1 MNLDLPSI
9 AQALVIVA
17 IAVAALFLF
26 RYARPIIHK
35 ALLGVFRA
43 QESALGEGTEPAEE
57 YAKRA
62 ATLEALLAKLIR
74 GAVVVAV
81 VLLIFAVFNLWP
93 LVAGLGIVAAA
104 LTLAGQSIVLDY
116 LMGIL
121 ILVEGQYFKGDTIRI
136 GTVEGEVEEVGLRR
150 TILRD
155 ASGTVHSIS
164 NGEIRLSS
172 NLTRLYAV
180 MRVDVTIVRAEDLD
194 RAIAVIDQ
202 VGGEMYQD
210 PVWKGRLLE
219 QPSYSTVSALTQ
231 LGLTVRVTGKV
242 RPADRW
248 AAPGELR
255 ARLAVALAREHI
267 ETSIRDLP
275 PAAVLAAG
283 ATTPGAGV
291 VPGL

>member
-1 MNLDLPSI
+1 MNLPSI
-9 AQALVIVA
+9 AEALFFAGFA
-17 IAVAALFLF
+17 IAALLLF
-26 RYARPIIHK
+26 RFALPIIHK

-43 QESALGEGTEPAEE
+43 QQSALGEGTEPAEE

-62 ATLEALLAKLIR
+62 ATLEDLFAKLLR
-74 GAVVVAV
+74 GGVVVAV
-81 VLLIFAVFNLWP
+81 ILLIFAVFNLWP

-164 NGEIRLSS
+164 NGEIRQSS

-180 MRVDVTIVRAEDLD
+180 MRVDVSIVRAED
-194 RAIAVIDQ
+194 
-202 VGGEMYQD
+202 
-210 PVWKGRLLE
+210 
-219 QPSYSTVSALTQ
+219 
-231 LGLTVRVTGKV
+231 
-242 RPADRW
+242 
-248 AAPGELR
+248 
-255 ARLAVALAREHI
+255 
-267 ETSIRDLP
+267 
-275 PAAVLAAG
+275 
-283 ATTPGAGV
+283 
-291 VPGL
+291 

>member
-1 MNLDLPSI
+1 MELS
-9 AQALVIVA
+9 ALGQTLVVAGFA
-17 IAVAALFLF
+17 IAALLLF
-26 RYARPIIHK
+26 RFARPLIHK

-43 QESALGEGTEPAEE
+43 QQSALGEGTEPAEE

-62 ATLEALLAKLIR
+62 ATLEDLFAKLIR
-74 GAVVVAV
+74 GGVIVAI
-81 VLLIFAVFNLWP
+81 VLVIFAVFNLWP

-155 ASGTVHSIS
+155 ASGTVHSVS
-164 NGEIRLSS
+164 NGEIRSSS

-194 RAIAVIDQ
+194 RAITVIDQ
-202 VGGEMYQD
+202 VGREMFAD

-242 RPADRW
+242 RSADRW

-283 ATTPGAGV
+283 AAATGTGV

>member
-1 MNLDLPSI
+1 
-9 AQALVIVA
+9 VA
-17 IAVAALFLF
+17 I
-26 RYARPIIHK
+26 
-35 ALLGVFRA
+35 
-43 QESALGEGTEPAEE
+43 
-57 YAKRA
+57 
-62 ATLEALLAKLIR
+62 
-74 GAVVVAV
+74 
-81 VLLIFAVFNLWP
+81 VLVIFAVFNLWP

-155 ASGTVHSIS
+155 ASGTVHSVS

-194 RAIAVIDQ
+194 RAIQVIDR
-202 VGGEMYQD
+202 VGREMFAD
-210 PVWKGRLLE
+210 PAWRGRLLE
-219 QPSYSTVSALTQ
+219 QPSYQTVSALTQ

-242 RPADRW
+242 RSADRW
-248 AAPGELR
+248 SAPGELR
-255 ARLAVALAREHI
+255 GRLAVALAQEHI

-283 ATTPGAGV
+283 AAAPGAGFP
-291 VPGL
+291 PGT